1 MSKPRR
7 KSSGFSNAPKSESQ
21 KINSAKKTFA
31 DHTQKEQQAIELIN
45 QGKPQEAELIYRD
58 LISSGTKNYIV
69 YGNLAAILGLQG
81 RFNELI
87 DLLRKTIELEPN
99 YPDAHN
105 NLGNALKKQ
114 GDLTAAINS
123 YKTALRL
130 QPNYPD
136 AHYNLGNALQEQG
149 ELTAAIN
156 SYKTALRLQPNYPN
170 AHNNLGVALQE
181 QGDLT
186 AAITSFNTALQL
198 QPNYPDAHY
207 NLGNALQEQGDLSAA
222 IASYNTALQLQPDY
236 SGAYY
241 NLGNTLQEQG
251 DISAAIDSYQ
261 KAVELDPE
269 NSDLFYAIG
278 RAQQKQG
285 DIEKGILSFNRAIK
299 LNPKN
304 TAAFFRLSKTINT
317 SKEAA
322 ELAEDLD
329 KLKKEELSNREDSYL
344 EFALANC
351 FHKSHD
357 YTKAAQHLANANRQ
371 KLLYLNSDLALQ
383 LKESTRILS
392 LSKQIQLGE
401 PCDGTGRI
409 FIIGAPRCGST
420 LLESVL
426 ATNRNIKDLGESKAL
441 AQAFAETKPMSG
453 TEKKGSELA
462 KAYTK
467 ASKEALTEFTHSIDK
482 NLYNFR
488 FVEAIKRSMPAAK
501 IIHCHRNPLDNILS
515 MLRSNLRSGNNYTAS
530 ALESA
535 KFLIHQEEV
544 LSPLKQNHK
553 DQIFTFNYDEF
564 TNKPETQ
571 AKELIEWIG
580 LQWND
585 NYLHPEQNKRIISTA
600 SVIQARQPIT
610 NKSVGGWK
618 NYKDL
623 LKPAEVI
630 LRESGLFNI

>member
-7 KSSGFSNAPKSESQ
+7 KSSGFSNTPKTKSQ
-21 KINSAKKTFA
+21 KINSANRRSA
-31 DHTQKEQQAIELIN
+31 DHTHKEYQAVELIK
-45 QGKPQEAELIYRD
+45 QGKPQEAETIYRD
-58 LISSGTKNYIV
+58 LISSGTTNYIV
-69 YGNLAAILGLQG
+69 YGNLAAILGMQG
-81 RFNELI
+81 RFDELI
-87 DLLRKTIELEPN
+87 DLLRKTIELEPS

-105 NLGNALKKQ
+105 NLGNALKRQ
-114 GDLTAAINS
+114 GDLTAAIAS
-123 YKTALRL
+123 YK
-130 QPNYPD
+130 
-136 AHYNLGNALQEQG
+136 
-149 ELTAAIN
+149 
-156 SYKTALRLQPNYPN
+156 
-170 AHNNLGVALQE
+170 
-181 QGDLT
+181 
-186 AAITSFNTALQL
+186 TALQL

-222 IASYNTALQLQPDY
+222 IASYKTALQLQPNYPVAHNNLGVALQEQGDLKAAIASYNTALQLQPNFPDAHY
-236 SGAYY
+236 S
-241 NLGNTLQEQG
+241 LGNALQEQG

-285 DIEKGILSFNRAIK
+285 DIEKGILSFNRAIE

-623 LKPAEVI
+623 LRPAEVI

>member
-7 KSSGFSNAPKSESQ
+7 KSSGFSNTPKTKSQ
-21 KINSAKKTFA
+21 KINSANRRSA
-31 DHTQKEQQAIELIN
+31 DHTHKEYQAVELIK
-45 QGKPQEAELIYRD
+45 QGKPQEAESIYRD
-58 LISSGTKNYIV
+58 LISSGTTNYIV
-69 YGNLAAILGLQG
+69 YGNLAAILGMQG
-81 RFNELI
+81 RFDELI
-87 DLLRKTIELEPN
+87 DLLRKTIELEPS

-105 NLGNALKKQ
+105 NLGNALKRQ
-114 GDLTAAINS
+114 GDLTAAIAS
-123 YKTALRL
+123 YK
-130 QPNYPD
+130 
-136 AHYNLGNALQEQG
+136 
-149 ELTAAIN
+149 
-156 SYKTALRLQPNYPN
+156 
-170 AHNNLGVALQE
+170 
-181 QGDLT
+181 
-186 AAITSFNTALQL
+186 TALQL

-222 IASYNTALQLQPDY
+222 IASYKTALQLQPNYPVAHNNLGVALQEQGDLKAAIASYNTALQLQPNFPDAHY
-236 SGAYY
+236 S
-241 NLGNTLQEQG
+241 LGNALQEQG

-285 DIEKGILSFNRAIK
+285 DIEKGILSFNRAIE

-623 LKPAEVI
+623 LRPAEVI

>member
-7 KSSGFSNAPKSESQ
+7 KSSGFSNTPNSKSQ
-21 KINSAKKTFA
+21 KINSANRRSA
-31 DHTQKEQQAIELIN
+31 DHTHKEYQAVELIK
-45 QGKPQEAELIYRD
+45 QGKPQEAESIYRD
-58 LISSGTKNYIV
+58 LISSGTTNYIV
-69 YGNLAAILGLQG
+69 YGNLAAILGMQG
-81 RFNELI
+81 RFDELI
-87 DLLRKTIELEPN
+87 DLLRKTIELEPS

-105 NLGNALKKQ
+105 NLGNALKRQ
-114 GDLTAAINS
+114 GDLTAAIAS
-123 YKTALRL
+123 YK
-130 QPNYPD
+130 
-136 AHYNLGNALQEQG
+136 
-149 ELTAAIN
+149 
-156 SYKTALRLQPNYPN
+156 
-170 AHNNLGVALQE
+170 
-181 QGDLT
+181 
-186 AAITSFNTALQL
+186 TALQL

-222 IASYNTALQLQPDY
+222 IASYKTALQLQPNYPVAHNNLGVALQEQGDLKAAIASYNTALQLQPNFPDAHY
-236 SGAYY
+236 S
-241 NLGNTLQEQG
+241 LGNALQEQG

-285 DIEKGILSFNRAIK
+285 DIEKGILSFNRAIE

-623 LKPAEVI
+623 LRPAEVI

>member
-7 KSSGFSNAPKSESQ
+7 KSSGFSNTPKTKSQ
-21 KINSAKKTFA
+21 KINSANRRSA
-31 DHTQKEQQAIELIN
+31 DHTHKEYQAVELIK
-45 QGKPQEAELIYRD
+45 QGKPQEAESIYRD
-58 LISSGTKNYIV
+58 LISSGTTNYIV
-69 YGNLAAILGLQG
+69 YGNLAAILGMQG
-81 RFNELI
+81 RFDELI
-87 DLLRKTIELEPN
+87 DLLRKTIELEPS

-105 NLGNALKKQ
+105 NLGNALKRQ
-114 GDLTAAINS
+114 GDLTAAIAS
-123 YKTALRL
+123 Y
-130 QPNYPD
+130 
-136 AHYNLGNALQEQG
+136 
-149 ELTAAIN
+149 
-156 SYKTALRLQPNYPN
+156 
-170 AHNNLGVALQE
+170 
-181 QGDLT
+181 
-186 AAITSFNTALQL
+186 NTALQL

-207 NLGNALQEQGDLSAA
+207 NLGNALQEQGDLSAAIASYKTALQLQPNYPVAHNNLGVALQEQGDLKAA

-285 DIEKGILSFNRAIK
+285 DIEKGILSFNRAIE

-580 LQWND
+580 LHWND

-623 LKPAEVI
+623 LRPAEVI